1 MDTEKI
7 MLDVEKIR
15 KDFPILSRIVHGK
28 PMAYLDSAATSQKPL
43 AMIEATD
50 GYYREYNANV
60 HRGIYVISEEA
71 TTAYEAAREKVRGF
85 INASSVEEII
95 YTRNATESLN
105 LIRFTWGRQYV
116 GKGDVII
123 VSEMEHHSNMVP
135 WQMLAKEVG
144 AELLY
149 IPINTETG
157 RLDQGAYQK
166 LLERKPKLV
175 GIVHMSNAMGTLNP
189 MKEMTRLAHEAG
201 AVVVI
206 DGCQSTPHMPVD
218 VQDLDADFFAFSG
231 HKMLGP
237 TGIGILYGKKKI
249 LESMQPFMG
258 GGDMIK
264 EVTKEGA
271 TWNDLPYKFEAGTPN
286 VAGAIGLGAAVDY
299 LNKVGMANIWEHEQE
314 MAKYVLGKL
323 RAIEGVRIVGPKEPV
338 DRGAAISFVLK
349 GAHPHDMASIFDDA
363 GIAIRAGHLC
373 AQPALTAHGVDA
385 VARASFYLYNTKEE
399 ADRFLETVLK
409 VKEIFG

>member
-1 MDTEKI
+1 

>member
-1 MDTEKI
+1 MDVQT
-7 MLDVEKIR
+7 IR
-15 KDFPILSRIVHGK
+15 KDFPILSRIIHGK

-43 AMIEATD
+43 AVIEATD
-50 GYYREYNANV
+50 KYYREYNANV

-71 TTAYEAAREKVRGF
+71 TAEYEAAREKVRAF
-85 INASSVEEII
+85 INASSIEEII

-105 LIRFTWGRQYV
+105 LVRFTWGRQYV

-135 WQMLAKEVG
+135 WQLLAKEVG

-157 RLDQGAYQK
+157 RLDQDVYKK

-175 GIVHMSNAMGTLNP
+175 GIVHMSNVMGTLNP
-189 MKEMTRLAHEAG
+189 VKEMTRLAHEAG

-218 VQDLDADFFAFSG
+218 VRDLDADFFAFSG

-286 VAGAIGLGAAVDY
+286 VAGAIGLGVAVEY
-299 LNKVGMANIWEHEQE
+299 LKKVGMNNIWEHEQT
-314 MAKYVLGKL
+314 MAKYILEKL
-323 RAIEGVRIVGPKEPV
+323 QAIDGVQIIGPKEAV
-338 DRGAAISFVLK
+338 DRGAAISFILQ

-373 AQPALTAHGVDA
+373 AQPALASHGVDT

-399 ADRFLETVLK
+399 ADRFLATVEK
-409 VKEIFG
+409 VKEIFS

>member
-95 YTRNATESLN
+95 YTRNATESRN

-338 DRGAAISFVLK
+338 DRGAAISCVLK

-409 VKEIFG
+409 V